1 MNIFPLR
8 NLGNTCWLNSILQC
22 LVNIDR
28 EIPFMNSDMLFL
40 FKETRVPD
48 QILQSLQKKFPTG
61 QQHDATEAFL
71 YLIEHMK
78 SDLSILFPNALL
90 KDWSYNI
97 FYSQIIFT
105 LKDKTQRHDTLSI
118 LPLYGDKKF
127 TEAIDELFDAK
138 QITILP
144 PILSFQIVDSKL
156 SSLSDISDEF
166 QLNLNGIEVV
176 YRFNSCL
183 FHFGTHYGH
192 YISVIKYNHLFYIC
206 DDESITKMKNMD
218 LFNHHTPV
226 LLFYTRDN

>member
-28 EIPFMNSDMLFL
+28 VIPFIHSGALL
-40 FKETRVPD
+40 QLKQTKRVSH
-48 QILQSLQKKFPTG
+48 ILQSFQNKFPAG

-97 FYSQIIFT
+97 FYSQIRFT

-118 LPLYGDKKF
+118 LPLYGGKRF
-127 TEAIDELFDAK
+127 TEAIEELFDSK
-138 QITILP
+138 QITILA

-156 SSLSDISDEF
+156 SNLSDVSDEF

-176 YRFNSCL
+176 YKFNSCL
-183 FHFGTHYGH
+183 FHFGTQYGH
-192 YISVIKYNHLFYIC
+192 YIAVIKYNQSFYIC
-206 DDESITKMKNMD
+206 DDESISKMKNMD
-218 LFNHHTPV
+218 LFDHHTPV
-226 LLFYTRDN
+226 LLFYTRTN

>member
-28 EIPFMNSDMLFL
+28 VIPFIHSGELAQLKQTHDSQ
-40 FKETRVPD
+40 P
-48 QILQSLQKKFPTG
+48 ILKSFQNRFPTG

-97 FYSQIIFT
+97 FYSQIRFT
-105 LKDKTQRHDTLSI
+105 LKDKTQRHETLSI

-183 FHFGTHYGH
+183 FHFGTRYGH
-192 YISVIKYNHLFYIC
+192 YIAVIKYKQSFYIC
-206 DDESITKMKNMD
+206 DDESISKMKNMD
-218 LFNHHTPV
+218 LFVHHTPV
-226 LLFYTRDN
+226 LLFYTRFN